1 MSGQRFGR
9 RWLWI
14 ALAVVVV
21 VAAGGLT
28 QWAIAGS
35 RSASSADCAVVED
48 VARQWNTN
56 AAAVRDTLL
65 NGGGRPEDYRAVAA
79 RHQQMA
85 DSLRDAVD
93 SVDAPDIKNNLRR
106 WADGASE
113 LAALQ
118 TAAAGES
125 DGRTRPS
132 DADFERVAR
141 SMNDAA
147 DSLGE
152 QCPAM
157 PSAGQNS

>member
-1 MSGQRFGR
+1 MSAQRFGR

-21 VAAGGLT
+21 VAVGGLA

-35 RSASSADCAVVED
+35 RSAASADCAVVED

-56 AAAVRDTLL
+56 AATVRDTLL
-65 NGGGRPEDYRAVAA
+65 NGGGRPEDYRAVAD
-79 RHQQMA
+79 RQQQMA
-85 DSLRDAVD
+85 DNLRVAVD
-93 SVDAPDIKNNLRR
+93 SVDAPDIKNDLRR

-118 TAAAGES
+118 SAAAGEPV
-125 DGRTRPS
+125 GRARPS
-132 DADFERVAR
+132 DADFARVAR

-147 DSLGE
+147 ESLGQ

-157 PSAGQNS
+157 PSAE